1 MAQVEVGIFVLPVS
15 LISLMLFNK
24 DPKWELE
31 LNSAFQAVME
41 AVEPEYSEATPD
53 VWAEAAAA
61 EVLNLIQRKLIVH
74 DGGRYVITEKGKFVR
89 SYYVA
94 SLSNI
99 SKKLNE

>member
-15 LISLMLFNK
+15 LISLMSFNK
-24 DPKWELE
+24 DLKWELE

-74 DGGRYVITEKGKFVR
+74 DGGVMSLLRK
-89 SYYVA
+89 A
-94 SLSNI
+94 SLSALIMSPACPIYQKN
-99 SKKLNE
+99 

>member
-1 MAQVEVGIFVLPVS
+1 MAQMEVGIFVLPVS

-24 DPKWELE
+24 DLKWELE

-61 EVLNLIQRKLIVH
+61 EVLNLMQRKLIVYNECNMSLL
-74 DGGRYVITEKGKFVR
+74 RK
-89 SYYVA
+89 A
-94 SLSNI
+94 SLFSLIMSAACSIYQKN
-99 SKKLNE
+99 

>member
-15 LISLMLFNK
+15 LISLMSFNK

-74 DGGRYVITEKGKFVR
+74 DGGVMSLLRK
-89 SYYVA
+89 A
-94 SLSNI
+94 SLFALIMSPACPIYQKN
-99 SKKLNE
+99 